1 MGEVES
7 HGFRLGL
14 SWVLVVWGGVWL
26 GFDVGVG
33 FMFGIRD
40 GVSVGSGFGFGVRVR
55 VAERFGV
62 MFWCR
67 VGVRLGLW

>member
-1 MGEVES
+1 
-7 HGFRLGL
+7 
-14 SWVLVVWGGVWL
+14 
-26 GFDVGVG
+26 
-33 FMFGIRD
+33 MFGIRD